1 MSRAGQLIAAGGALC
16 AVALAFAAPE
26 LYVPGLSLLIV
37 GAVAPAWVRLAAV
50 GVRLRLRAPGGAVQE
65 GDRLTLHLQVRR
77 GWCPVP
83 GASLVLASPAQV
95 VALPRRRDQ
104 GAAAASVLMYRRGLH
119 ELGPLILTI
128 RDPLGICSR
137 EIRSDAGEVLV
148 LPRVHAM
155 SAGGLGGLDGDL
167 RHRALAPRAANEI
180 DSLRPY
186 RPGAPASRIH
196 WPTVARTGELL
207 EHRLVADA
215 DERPLVILDVGAAE
229 SEDSLD
235 RALRAAASL
244 CVHLARRGG
253 CGLLLPG
260 DRRAAAIEADLRAWP
275 AQHARLALIA
285 PAGEGLA
292 GRRAPARRAPRG
304 GLVIQV
310 TAATPDH
317 AALLAGSWR
326 LGPHPFPHVPVAF
339 SVAGCDAQLVPA
351 AVMARSA

>member
-26 LYVPGLSLLIV
+26 LYVPGLSLVIV
-37 GAVAPAWVRLAAV
+37 GAVAPAWVRLAAAS
-50 GVRLRLRAPGGAVQE
+50 VRVYLRSPGGAVQE
-65 GDRLTLHLQVRR
+65 GDRLTLHLRLQRR
-77 GWCPVP
+77 WCPLP

-95 VALPRRRDQ
+95 VVLPRRRDQ
-104 GAAAASVLMYRRGLH
+104 RAAASVVMYRRGLQ
-119 ELGPLILTI
+119 ELGPLTLTI

-137 EIRSDAGEVLV
+137 EIRSEAGEVLV
-148 LPRVHAM
+148 LPRVHPM
-155 SAGGLGGLDGDL
+155 SAGRLGGLDGDL

-215 DERPLVILDVGAAE
+215 DERPLVILDARAAE
-229 SEDSLD
+229 SDDSLD

-275 AQHARLALIA
+275 AQHARLALVA
-285 PAGEGLA
+285 RAGEGPA
-292 GRRAPARRAPRG
+292 GPPAPAHRVPRG
-304 GLVIQV
+304 GLVIRV
-310 TAATPDH
+310 TAATPDN
-317 AALLAGSWR
+317 AALPAGSWR